1 MRNGGFLGVARC
13 WEHMDRKD
21 WAHATSIRW
30 EAQIQKFKKRFSNLN
45 FGSFFWGTTFGHFGP
60 FWAIFWWHVVKSSH
74 RNAPKNY
81 QRTKYPF
88 EGETP
93 HVAKRPTAL
102 RPCGI
107 VADRENKIVAGV
119 AKKGHPCQS
128 RKTVSTLGCLFG
140 SSQRYKAKCL
150 KEQKKLNMT

>member
-1 MRNGGFLGVARC
+1 MVVFLELPGVGSIWIERTG
-13 WEHMDRKD
+13 HMPLRYVGRLRFKN
-21 WAHATSIRW
+21 S
-30 EAQIQKFKKRFSNLN
+30 KKRFSNLN

-150 KEQKKLNMT
+150 KEQKNLNMT